1 MLKPLFIA
9 LAGLLSSVSAVYAA
23 EIYRWVDERGVTQ
36 YSEKPP
42 ANRPAKV
49 IDGRP
54 AAASVDADG
63 KIIEPRKPAAPPPS
77 SATPASVPPGP
88 IQPGVAP
95 PPPGPIASDKP
106 VRGMDFSTFIYLQ
119 RGMTEGEVLLR
130 AGKPDHESVENFRN
144 YVVKSLYYYPTTS
157 NPFITVITLRGG
169 RVADIERNRK
179 TF

>member
-1 MLKPLFIA
+1 MIKTLLGA
-9 LAGLLSSVSAVYAA
+9 LMCVAWSAQAA

-42 ANRPAKV
+42 ANRPAKQ

-54 AAASVDADG
+54 AAASVDAEG
-63 KIIEPRKPAAPPPS
+63 KLVEPQKPAVAVAP
-77 SATPASVPPGP
+77 AAAGVPPGP

-95 PPPGPIASDKP
+95 PPPGAVVAPDKP
-106 VRGMDFSTFIYLQ
+106 VRGMEFSTFIYLQ

-130 AGKPDHESVENFRN
+130 AGRPDHESVENFRN
-144 YVVKSLYYYPTTS
+144 YVVKSLYYYPTST